1 MPGLFCWSALN
12 LLGSRACP
20 SASPVWER
28 QNRPTGI
35 LPQPPAFVPPRPSP
49 GTAPRRQPHQPPTGS
64 SPKAGGPGLGSL
76 LPLAWADW
84 PAEARLLLGLVAIW
98 SLVGLLVLTSASWWV
113 AEREMGDAAYYL
125 KRQAVW
131 LVASWG
137 LLWLAL
143 TTTVRR
149 WLRLAPAGL
158 IIGTVLIALTLVAGS
173 TVNGASRWLVLG
185 PIQLQPSELVKPFV
199 VLQGASLFGHWQR
212 MGKDQRVLWLG
223 IFVGLI
229 ALILKQPN
237 LSTAALTGLVLWLM
251 GLAANMPML
260 ALLATAALGSLVG
273 LASISFNAYQRLRV
287 VSFLDPWADAQGN
300 GYQLVQSLLAIGSG
314 GVLGEGFGLST
325 QKLQYLPIQSTDFIY
340 AVFAEEFGFVG
351 SVVVIL
357 FLITFA
363 FVGLKV
369 AIHCRNNQNRLVA
382 IGCTTLLVGQSILNI
397 AVASGAMPTTGLP
410 LPMVSYGGNSLLASL
425 LCAGL
430 ILRCSI
436 ESGGADQ
443 GRPSRR
449 TRAAG

>member
-1 MPGLFCWSALN
+1 M
-12 LLGSRACP
+12 
-20 SASPVWER
+20 
-28 QNRPTGI
+28 
-35 LPQPPAFVPPRPSP
+35 
-49 GTAPRRQPHQPPTGS
+49 
-64 SPKAGGPGLGSL
+64 
-76 LPLAWADW
+76 AWAEW
-84 PAEARLLLGLVAIW
+84 PAEARLILGLIAIW

-125 KRQAVW
+125 KRQALW

-143 TTTVRR
+143 NTSVRS
-149 WLRLAPAGL
+149 WLRLAPSGL
-158 IIGTVLIALTLVAGS
+158 IIGTLLIGLTLVAGS

-185 PIQLQPSELVKPFV
+185 PVQIQPSELVKPFV
-199 VLQGASLFGHWQR
+199 VLQGASLFAQWPR
-212 MGKDQRVLWLG
+212 MGRDQRVLWLV
-223 IFVGLI
+223 IFLALI

-237 LSTAALTGLVLWLM
+237 LSTAALTGLLLWLM
-251 GLAANMPML
+251 ALAANVP
-260 ALLATAALGSLVG
+260 ALVLLGTAALGSMVG
-273 LASISFNAYQRLRV
+273 LLSISLNTYQRLRV

-325 QKLQYLPIQSTDFIY
+325 QKLQYLPIQTTDFIY

-351 SVVVIL
+351 GVVVIL

-363 FVGLKV
+363 FIGLRI
-369 AIHCRNNQNRLVA
+369 AIHCRTNQNRLVA
-382 IGCTTLLVGQSILNI
+382 IGCTTLLIGQSILNI

-430 ILRCSI
+430 ILRCSL
-436 ESGGADQ
+436 ESEGADP
-443 GRPSRR
+443 GRPRR
-449 TRAAG
+449 RPRAAG